1 MSAPIAGGAGDG
13 AVRATEGTGRDGA
26 ARARTAACDVDVC
39 R

>member
-1 MSAPIAGGAGDG
+1 VSAPIAGGAGEG
-13 AVRATEGTGRDGA
+13 AVGATEETGRDGA